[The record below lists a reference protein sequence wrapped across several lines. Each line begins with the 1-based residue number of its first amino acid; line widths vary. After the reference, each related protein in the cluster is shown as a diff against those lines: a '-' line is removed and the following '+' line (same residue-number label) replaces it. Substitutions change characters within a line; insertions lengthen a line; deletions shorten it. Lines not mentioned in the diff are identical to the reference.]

1 MGIARVL
8 QELVGWLDVLASVA
22 GVVVCALRLGRS
34 RWIGLLMG
42 GFAVEA
48 LVTAFFRLVGL
59 LVGLAGGYENLAV
72 AFALVSGVGLLG
84 LVAVVAGLAGVFA
97 DAWGGAGG
105 APEA

>member
-1 MGIARVL
+1 MALWRLL
-8 QELVGWLDVLASVA
+8 QELVGWLDVLASLA

-59 LVGLAGGYENLAV
+59 LVGLAGGYEQLGV
-72 AFALVSGVGLLG
+72 AFAIVSGLGLLG
-84 LVAVVAGLAGVFA
+84 RVAIVAGLAGLFA
-97 DAWGGAGG
+97 ELWGRAGG
-105 APEA
+105 PPEA

>member
-1 MGIARVL
+1 MELWRLL
-8 QELVGWLDVLASVA
+8 QELVGWLDVLASLA

-59 LVGLAGGYENLAV
+59 LVGLAGGYEQLGV
-72 AFALVSGVGLLG
+72 AFAIVSGLGLLG
-84 LVAVVAGLAGVFA
+84 RVAIVAGLAGLFA
-97 DAWGGAGG
+97 ELWGRAEGP
-105 APEA
+105 PEA